1 MLKSALFFVLLFAVN
16 FSFSQ
21 KKSAPKLVV
30 GIVVDQ
36 MMVDYLYRY
45 QARFSKGG
53 FVKLMNKGTN
63 CRNTQYNYVPTYTG
77 PGHASIYTGSTPSE
91 SGIVGNSWF
100 DRAAGASVN
109 CVTDSN
115 YFSVGT
121 ESNYGLR
128 APTYLKCMTITDQLK
143 ATYSTSK
150 VISMSIK
157 DRGAILPGGHMSNGS
172 YWFDFL
178 TGNMITSEFYMNDL
192 PDYVKNFNALQYPKK
207 SMGNT
212 WNTLFPLESY
222 TASGPDDSPYE
233 QLLLGKSKATF
244 PYDFSTIDVTKSNP
258 MSLFTVTPWANTY
271 LTDFAIS
278 SLKNENLGKGKTT
291 DFLAISYS
299 TPDIAGHAFGPYAV
313 EMEDMYLRLDLE
325 IERLMKA
332 IRAQVGKDFVIFLTA
347 DHAVVP
353 VPQWLMD
360 NNCPG
365 GYAFIEQNLTNL
377 GESIKAQFGAN
388 FILVEEN
395 DQIYLD
401 QDLMEFMSVDR
412 NEVERFVANEV
423 AKWEGVKYVYTSADM
438 HRANGVDGLTE
449 MIRNGYDPN
458 RSGNV
463 IFVLESG
470 YLGKSVDTESARKG
484 TSHGSAYNYDTHVPL
499 LWYGK
504 NIPKKEVFE
513 RIEIIDIV
521 PTLSQILNLQN
532 PSCTMGLPIIP
543 VLTK

>member
-1 MLKSALFFVLLFAVN
+1 MLKSALFLIFFLFA
-16 FSFSQ
+16 FSAFSQ
-21 KKSAPKLVV
+21 KNSSPKLVV
-30 GIVVDQ
+30 GVVVDQ

-45 QARFSKGG
+45 GSRFSKGG
-53 FVKLMNKGTN
+53 FLKLMNKGTN
-63 CRNTQYNYVPTYTG
+63 CRNTQFNYVPTYTG

-91 SGIVGNSWF
+91 NGIVGNSWY
-100 DRAAGASVN
+100 DKTEQASVN

-121 ESNYGLR
+121 ESNYGIR
-128 APTYLKCMTITDQLK
+128 SPHYLKCMTITDQLR
-143 ATYSTSK
+143 ATYTDSK
-150 VISMSIK
+150 VISISLK

-172 YWFDFL
+172 YWYDYM
-178 TGNMITSEFYMNDL
+178 TGKMISSEFFMKEL
-192 PDYVKNFNALQYPKK
+192 PQYVQDFNALGYPAKVMK
-207 SMGNT
+207 NT
-212 WNTLFPLESY
+212 WQTLYPIETY
-222 TASGPDDSPYE
+222 TASGPDNSPYE
-233 QLLLGKSKATF
+233 QIFPSKTTPTF
-244 PYDFSTIDVTKSNP
+244 PYDFAKITDTLSP
-258 MSLFTVTPWANTY
+258 FGYFTTSPWANTF

-278 SLKNENLGKGKTT
+278 SMKNENLGKDGST

-299 TPDIAGHAFGPYAV
+299 TPDIAGHAFGPYSV

-332 IRAQVGKDFVIFLTA
+332 LKSQVGNDFVIFLTA

-360 NNCPG
+360 NKLPG
-365 GYAFIEQNLTNL
+365 GYAFLNQAILEL
-377 GESIKAQFGAN
+377 GVSLQAKFGAN
-388 FILVEEN
+388 FILTEEN

-401 QDLMEFMSVDR
+401 EEQMEFLGVDQT
-412 NEVERFVANEV
+412 EVENFVAEKV
-423 AKWEGVKYVYTSADM
+423 RKWEGVKYVYTSAEM
-438 HRANGVDGLTE
+438 KRSNGADGLTE
-449 MIRNGYDPN
+449 MIRNGYEPT

-470 YLGKSVDTESARKG
+470 YLAKSVDSETARRG

-504 NIPKKEVFE
+504 NIPKKEVYDK
-513 RIEIIDIV
+513 IEIIDIV

-532 PSCTMGLPIIP
+532 PSCTMGLPIKP
-543 VLTK
+543 VLSK